1 MKENEGLY
9 NALIRRLGEMVKENV
24 ELEQRVHQLMDDYNR
39 VVKQVSGKSADDLMS
54 ENGNLKTQCKRL
66 QIERNEARTSV
77 AEYKHHE
84 AELLNAINRHCESD
98 IMKCG
103 ETCPNKPGCDVGSK
117 DCCACKHELGQKK
130 YLSVYFIFC
139 AYRYD
144 KQQEEEAKER
154 NNEDE

>member
-1 MKENEGLY
+1 MKENKGLY

-24 ELEQRVHQLMDDYNR
+24 ELEQRVHQLTGEYNR
-39 VVKQVSGKSADDLMS
+39 VVKQANEKSVDSLMS
-54 ENGNLKTQCKRL
+54 ENESLKKLSKRL

-98 IMKCG
+98 ILKCG

-117 DCCACKHELGQKK
+117 DCCACRHAVGQKK
-130 YLSVYFIFC
+130 YLSVYFILC

-144 KQQEEEAKER
+144 KQREEEAKER
-154 NNEDE
+154 KSDE

>member
-1 MKENEGLY
+1 MKENKGLY

-24 ELEQRVHQLMDDYNR
+24 EMEQRVHQLMSDYNR
-39 VVKQVSGKSADDLMS
+39 VVKQANEKSVDALMS
-54 ENGNLKTQCKRL
+54 ENENLEKLCNRL
-66 QIERNEARTSV
+66 QTERNEARTSV

-103 ETCPNKPGCDVGSK
+103 ETCPNKLGCDVGSK

-130 YLSVYFIFC
+130 FLSVYFVFC

-144 KQQEEEAKER
+144 KQQEEDARER
-154 NNEDE
+154 KNEDE